1 MTVQSDEALGRL
13 EYMESCSSPLMAML
27 SCFSRFSGSVILLFS
42 RNSKRISA
50 RILFLLMLGKTL
62 AALIIFLY
70 NRRVLILEKDSIESL
85 KAEQLFDL
93 LESLC
98 KYLNTVYIINEVTIN
113 FKRLVSSQSEI
124 IR

>member
-1 MTVQSDEALGRL
+1 
-13 EYMESCSSPLMAML
+13 
-27 SCFSRFSGSVILLFS
+27 
-42 RNSKRISA
+42 
-50 RILFLLMLGKTL
+50 MLGKTL